1 MAMHPIQKDISQSS
15 CLLVTP
21 AAPKVKDPQTG
32 EIATHRE
39 TGETLYTVGVVE
51 MLAGRAD
58 VLKITVPESGLS
70 DGLAQGAPVRP
81 VGLIALPWARIFN
94 GQLSDGIAYR
104 AEAVEAVK

>member
-1 MAMHPIQKDISQSS
+1 MHPIQKDITQSS
-15 CLLVTP
+15 FLLVTP

-81 VGLIALPWARIFN
+81 VGLVALPWARIFN

-104 AEAVEAVK
+104 AESVEPVK